1 MAQPLAVIKK
11 IPDFFAQVKVE
22 LLKVS
27 WPSRKDL
34 LGAAA
39 VVIVATAMLTLY
51 IGLLDFLL
59 TRIVTLVMR

>member
-1 MAQPLAVIKK
+1 MAQPLTIIKG
-11 IPDFFAQVKVE
+11 IPGFFTQVKAE

-51 IGLLDFLL
+51 IGLLDFVL
-59 TRIVTLVMR
+59 TRIVTLVMK

>member
-1 MAQPLAVIKK
+1 MTQPLAVIKK
-11 IPDFFAQVKVE
+11 VPAFFAEVKAE
-22 LLKVS
+22 LHKVS

-39 VVIVATAMLTLY
+39 VVVVATALLTAY
-51 IGLLDFLL
+51 IGLLDFVL

>member
-1 MAQPLAVIKK
+1 MTTPLTVIKK
-11 IPDFFAQVKVE
+11 VPDFFSQVKAE

-34 LGAAA
+34 VGAA
-39 VVIVATAMLTLY
+39 VVVVVATALLTAY
-51 IGLLDFLL
+51 IGALDFLL

>member
-39 VVIVATAMLTLY
+39 VVIAATAMLTLD

>member
-1 MAQPLAVIKK
+1 MMQPLAIIKRV
-11 IPDFFAQVKVE
+11 PTFFTQVKAE

-39 VVIVATAMLTLY
+39 VVVVATAMLTSY
-51 IGLLDFLL
+51 IGILDFML
-59 TRIVTLVMR
+59 TRIVTLVMK

>member
-1 MAQPLAVIKK
+1 MAQPLTVIKK
-11 IPDFFAQVKVE
+11 IPSFFTQVKAE
-22 LLKVS
+22 LIKVS

-39 VVIVATAMLTLY
+39 VVIVATALLTAY